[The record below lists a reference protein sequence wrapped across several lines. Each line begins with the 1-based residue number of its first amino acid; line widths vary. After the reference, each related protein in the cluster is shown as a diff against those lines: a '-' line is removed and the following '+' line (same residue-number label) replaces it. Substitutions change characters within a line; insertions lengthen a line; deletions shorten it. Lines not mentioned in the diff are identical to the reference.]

1 MRVESPSP
9 RAGGACD
16 GSRMTDLLWPIL
28 LLGLG
33 DSLNPATIAAAIVIA
48 GNKGPVA
55 RVLAFATGTGLTYFA
70 GGVVLVLAPAALL
83 NSLLHPKPST
93 RTHVA
98 EIVIGLLAL
107 AFAAWM
113 ARQPTEKVT
122 KRLPTNIS
130 VLGAFSLGAAITL
143 VDLPTAL
150 MYFTAIALTVGAGL
164 TKPERIGLLVVFN
177 IAYVVPLLVIAGL
190 VAALGKR
197 ATPILERMNELVARW
212 GPRVLMAITAASG
225 CYLVAIGVIGLV

>member
-1 MRVESPSP
+1 V
-9 RAGGACD
+9 
-16 GSRMTDLLWPIL
+16 TDLLWPIL

-48 GNKGPVA
+48 GNKRPTA
-55 RVLAFATGTGLTYFA
+55 RVLAFATGTGVTYFV

-83 NSLLHPKPST
+83 NALMHPKPST

-98 EIVIGLLAL
+98 EIVIGVLAL

-122 KRLPTNIS
+122 KHLPTNVS
-130 VLGAFSLGAAITL
+130 VLGAFSLGAAITV

-150 MYFTAIALTVGAGL
+150 MYFAAIALTVGAGL

-177 IAYVVPLLVIAGL
+177 IAYVAPLLLIAAL
-190 VAALGKR
+190 VGVLGKR
-197 ATPILERMNELVARW
+197 ATPILVRMNELVARW

-225 CYLVAIGVIGLV
+225 CYLVAIGTIGLVS

>member
-1 MRVESPSP
+1 VDGVTLAATAAAR
-9 RAGGACD
+9 D
-16 GSRMTDLLWPIL
+16 GSVVSDLIWPIL

-48 GNKGPVA
+48 ANKGPVV
-55 RVLAFATGTGLTYFA
+55 RVLAFATGTGVTYFL

-83 NSLLHPKPST
+83 NALLHPTPST

-98 EIVIGLLAL
+98 EIVIGILAL
-107 AFAAWM
+107 AFAAWV
-113 ARQPTEKVT
+113 ARQPTEKVS
-122 KRLPTNIS
+122 RHLPTNVS
-130 VLGAFSLGAAITL
+130 VLGAFTLGAAITV

-150 MYFTAIALTVGAGL
+150 MYFAAIALTVGAGL

-177 IAYVVPLLVIAGL
+177 IAYVTPLLL
-190 VAALGKR
+190 VAALVAVLGKR
-197 ATPILERMNELVARW
+197 ATPILTRMNELVARW
-212 GPRVLMAITAASG
+212 GPRVLAAITGACG

>member
-1 MRVESPSP
+1 
-9 RAGGACD
+9 
-16 GSRMTDLLWPIL
+16 MTDLLWPIL

-48 GNKGPVA
+48 ANKGPVV
-55 RVLAFATGTGLTYFA
+55 RVLAFATGTGLTYFL

-83 NSLLHPKPST
+83 NALLHPKPST

-98 EIVIGLLAL
+98 EIVIGVLAL
-107 AFAAWM
+107 VFAAWV
-113 ARQPTEKVT
+113 ARQPTEKVS
-122 KRLPTNIS
+122 RHLPTNVS
-130 VLGAFSLGAAITL
+130 VLGAFTLGAAITV

-150 MYFTAIALTVGAGL
+150 MYFAAIALTVGAGL

-177 IAYVVPLLVIAGL
+177 IAYVAPLLLIAAL

-197 ATPILERMNELVARW
+197 ATPILKRMNELVGIW
-212 GPRVLMAITAASG
+212 GPRVLAAITGLCG
-225 CYLVAIGVIGLV
+225 CYLVASGVIGLS

>member
-1 MRVESPSP
+1 
-9 RAGGACD
+9 
-16 GSRMTDLLWPIL
+16 MTDLFWPIL

-48 GNKGPVA
+48 GNRQPVA
-55 RVLAFATGTGLTYFA
+55 RVLAFAVGTGLTYFA

-83 NSLLHPKPST
+83 NSLLHPEPST

-113 ARQPTEKVT
+113 SRQPTEKVS
-122 KRLPTNIS
+122 KRLPTNIG
-130 VLGAFSLGAAITL
+130 VVGAFSLGAAITL

-164 TKPERIGLLVVFN
+164 SKPERIGLLVVFN
-177 IAYVVPLLVIAGL
+177 VAYVVPLLIIAVLAG
-190 VAALGKR
+190 VLGKR

-212 GPRVLMAITAASG
+212 GPRVLIAITTASG
-225 CYLVAIGVIGLV
+225 CYLLAIGAIGLL